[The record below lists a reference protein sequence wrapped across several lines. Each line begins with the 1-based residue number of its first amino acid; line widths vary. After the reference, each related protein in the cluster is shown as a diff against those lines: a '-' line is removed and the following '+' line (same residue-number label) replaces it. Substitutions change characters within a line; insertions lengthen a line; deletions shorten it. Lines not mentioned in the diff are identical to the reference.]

1 MAEGKDIEVDFYV
14 TRDKKVPFKRWLSK
28 LRDAKA
34 RAKVNAR
41 IARLRVGNFGDTKPV
56 GKGVSE
62 LRVDYGPGYR
72 VYFARTKASVVLLL
86 VGGDK
91 TTQKDDI
98 ATAQELWAEY
108 KSRSG
113 EEPED

>member
-1 MAEGKDIEVDFYV
+1 MAEGKDIEVEFYV
-14 TRDKKVPFKRWLSK
+14 TRAGKVPFKSWISK

-34 RAKVNAR
+34 RAR
-41 IARLRVGNFGDTKPV
+41 INVKIVRLRVGNFGDSKSV

-72 VYFARTKASVVLLL
+72 VYFARTEARLVLLL
-86 VGGDK
+86 IGGDK
-91 TTQKDDI
+91 STQKEDI
-98 ATAQELWAEY
+98 ATAQALWAEY